1 MMANIINRWG
11 NSLGVRIPLPVAN
24 ELGFKIG
31 TVVDVTIE
39 DGRAVIS
46 PVKKKY
52 TLAELLEGVTPDLIE
67 GEYDWGQPVGNEAW

>member
-1 MMANIINRWG
+1 MANIINRWG

-39 DGRAVIS
+39 DGKAVIS

-52 TLAELLEGVTPDLIE
+52 TLAELLEGVTPDLID

>member
-1 MMANIINRWG
+1 MANIINRWG

-39 DGRAVIS
+39 DGKAVIS
-46 PVKKKY
+46 PIKKKY
-52 TLAELLEGVTPDLIE
+52 TLSELLEGVTPDLIE

>member
-39 DGRAVIS
+39 DGKAVIS
-46 PVKKKY
+46 PIKKKY
-52 TLAELLEGVTPDLIE
+52 TLSELLEGVTPDLIE

>member
-1 MMANIINRWG
+1 MANIINRWG

-31 TVVDVTIE
+31 TVVEVTIE